1 MTTKVAVIPID
12 LAPLDTATD
21 NADHADVGPST
32 STEIDTTSGTT
43 TATTLSV
50 FLARNVSNA
59 AALRAHI
66 LTPSCSMDA
75 CFIDA
80 TLVPS
85 LTVLRAAAAMAVQSL
100 PALKTRTLHAEL
112 LWSLGGTKHIGRALS
127 TFGIKDTSRHVLVAK
142 FDAAA
147 GDMEGLMGAV
157 ETAEEILGGD
167 GGEGGDGG
175 VGRLEEGLWGVCD
188 VEQVK
193 RVYKVRK
200 SELALGAGEGSKIP
214 GGLVE
219 AVVCRIAARDCS

>member
-1 MTTKVAVIPID
+1 MTKVAVIPID
-12 LAPLDTATD
+12 LAPLDTAID
-21 NADHADVGPST
+21 DADHADVGPST
-32 STEIDTTSGTT
+32 STELNTTSGTT
-43 TATTLSV
+43 MPKTLSV

-100 PALKTRTLHAEL
+100 PTLKSRTLHAEL

-157 ETAEEILGGD
+157 ETAEEILGGE
-167 GGEGGDGG
+167 GGE
-175 VGRLEEGLWGVCD
+175 GRLEEGLWGVCD

-193 RVYKVRK
+193 RVYKVHK
-200 SELALGAGEGSKIP
+200 NELALGAGEGSKIP

>member
-1 MTTKVAVIPID
+1 MTKVAVIPID
-12 LAPLDTATD
+12 LAPLDTAID
-21 NADHADVGPST
+21 DADHADVGPST
-32 STEIDTTSGTT
+32 STELNTTSGTT
-43 TATTLSV
+43 MPMTLSV

-100 PALKTRTLHAEL
+100 PTLKSRTLHAEL

-157 ETAEEILGGD
+157 ETAEEILGGE
-167 GGEGGDGG
+167 GGE
-175 VGRLEEGLWGVCD
+175 GRLEEGLWGVCD

-193 RVYKVRK
+193 RVYKVHK
-200 SELALGAGEGSKIP
+200 NELALGAGEGSKIP

>member
-1 MTTKVAVIPID
+1 MNTKVAVIPID

-43 TATTLSV
+43 AATTLSV

-100 PALKTRTLHAEL
+100 PTLKSRTLHAEL

-127 TFGIKDTSRHVLVAK
+127 TFGIKDTSRHMLVAK

-157 ETAEEILGGD
+157 ETAEEILGGE
-167 GGEGGDGG
+167 GGE
-175 VGRLEEGLWGVCD
+175 GRLEEGLWGVCD

-193 RVYKVRK
+193 RVYKVHK
-200 SELALGAGEGSKIP
+200 NELALGAGEGSKIP